1 MPPKSSQ
8 LFESFTEQQRA
19 FVDKKTLST
28 TLKVKQ
34 WKGFLKKVSAYDQL
48 ADEQIKSLGKTIQ
61 ISLIVAVVFVF
72 LSFMITPFL
81 LLISLGLGGF
91 GFFKMKERSDLKKRD
106 VNNYLRLFF
115 MPVVDALESK
125 AGSDARLSATL
136 DFRNPTKALTP
147 EKSKVNGRN
156 LSLYQPTYII
166 AKVTLL
172 DKTQLEFVVKDD
184 IKDFRWTKRSASGKT
199 KFKRKCKTVH
209 HILLKMTLSK
219 DEYKWLG
226 QTKSDT
232 SVSDVVGAYL
242 VKHRVKM
249 KMGGGNLTMNVKS
262 FFVAMQKVYD
272 QFEPLNPRATRRDDD
287 GDEAEYDDDM
297 DTAMAVGAYV
307 WFDSSFD
314 NYDYDSFD
322 YSDNDQV
329 MMDDEGATVF
339 DS

>member
-1 MPPKSSQ
+1 MSKPSELLNS
-8 LFESFTEQQRA
+8 LSEQQRA
-19 FVDKKTLST
+19 FVSEKTLST
-28 TLKVKQ
+28 TMKVKQ
-34 WKGFLKKVSAYDQL
+34 WNAFLKKVSAYDQL
-48 ADEQIKSLGKTIQ
+48 GDKRIKSLTKIIQ
-61 ISLIVAVVFVF
+61 FSFAGAVVFLF
-72 LSFMITPFL
+72 PSALITPFL
-81 LLISLGLGGF
+81 LIISLGLVGLALF
-91 GFFKMKERSDLKKRD
+91 SMKQKSDLKKKD
-106 VNNYLRLFF
+106 VSNYLRMFF
-115 MPVVDALESK
+115 MPVVDALSQK

-156 LSLYQPTYII
+156 LKLYRPTYII
-166 AKVTLL
+166 AKVMLL

-199 KFKRKCKTVH
+199 KFKRKSKTVH
-209 HILLKMTLSK
+209 HITLKMTLSR

-226 QTKSDT
+226 NRKNETIVRK
-232 SVSDVVGAYL
+232 VGETYL

-249 KMGGGNLTMNVKS
+249 KMGGGDLTMNVKS
-262 FFVAMQKVYD
+262 FFVAIQKVYD
-272 QFEPLNPRATRRDDD
+272 QFEPLKPRTIGRENRED
-287 GDEAEYDDDM
+287 GVEYDDDM

-307 WFDSSFD
+307 WYDSSFD

-322 YSDNDQV
+322 YSESGQV